1 MSDPDENA
9 FAGLPFF
16 GDMMKAFSTQGPL
29 QWDVA
34 RQVAM
39 TTALDGQTVEG
50 NVDPTDRIALEK
62 LAPIAQLHVETHTG
76 LSTTPTDVPR
86 TLLVVNKTTWCH
98 LTLEAYKPLFTT
110 LASSLSSN
118 EVVASEPSDPELDA
132 EHSMASMMSGL
143 SKMLAPAMMG
153 MSVGSMVGNMSQHAF
168 GQYDIPLPRE
178 PIHQMLLVPSNINS
192 FASDWSIPI
201 DDVRM
206 WVLIQE
212 LTAHAVLGVDHV
224 RETISDTV
232 RRYVAG
238 FRPNPTALLDRM
250 TEIEVTGSDP
260 MAMLQKFL
268 TDPSLILGAVRSKEQ
283 ETLSPTLDAMV
294 AAIIGYIDHSVDA
307 ISSRLLGGGS
317 QIAEAVRRRRV
328 ESSANDVF
336 LEQLL
341 GLRLTRQ
348 QLERGR
354 LFIDGVVERAG
365 SEGVGQLFNA
375 AGHLPT
381 PNELDAPGLWLARLE
396 IQ

>member
-16 GDMMKAFSTQGPL
+16 GDMMKAISSQGPL

-34 RQVAM
+34 RQIAM
-39 TTALDGQTVEG
+39 TTALNGNTAEA
-50 NVDPTDRIALEK
+50 NVDPADRIILET

-76 LSTTPTDVPR
+76 LSTNPTDHPR
-86 TLLVVNKTTWCH
+86 TLLVVNKSTWCH
-98 LTLEAYKPLFTT
+98 HTLEAYKPLFTT
-110 LASSLSSN
+110 LASSLSGVDVMPKDS
-118 EVVASEPSDPELDA
+118 SELDS
-132 EHSMASMMSGL
+132 EDSMATMMAGL
-143 SKMLAPAMMG
+143 AKMMAPAMMG
-153 MSVGSMVGNMSQHAF
+153 MSVGSMVGTMSQHAF

-178 PIHQMLLVPSNINS
+178 PIHQLLLVPSNINS
-192 FASDWSIPI
+192 FATDWSIPI

-212 LTAHAVLGVDHV
+212 LTAHAVLGVNHV
-224 RETISDTV
+224 RETISTTV
-232 RRYVAG
+232 RQYVAG
-238 FRPNPTALLDRM
+238 FRPNPTAMFERM
-250 TEIEVTGSDP
+250 TGIEVTSSDP

-268 TDPSLILGAVRSKEQ
+268 SDPSLILGAVRSKEQ
-283 ETLSPTLDAMV
+283 EALSPTLDAMI

-307 ISSRLLGGGS
+307 VASRVLGGGS

-328 ESSANDVF
+328 ESTSNDVF

-354 LFIDGVVERAG
+354 TFIDGVVERSG
-365 SEGVGQLFNA
+365 NDGISQLFSAPGN
-375 AGHLPT
+375 LPT
-381 PNELDAPGLWLARLE
+381 PSELDAPGLWLARLE

>member
-16 GDMMKAFSTQGPL
+16 GDMMKAISSQGPL

-34 RQVAM
+34 RQIAM
-39 TTALDGQTVEG
+39 TTALNGNTAEA
-50 NVDPTDRIALEK
+50 NVDPADRIVLET

-76 LSTTPTDVPR
+76 LSTNPTDHPR
-86 TLLVVNKTTWCH
+86 TLLVVNKSTWCH
-98 LTLEAYKPLFTT
+98 HTLEAYKPLFTT
-110 LASSLSSN
+110 LASSLSGVDVMPKDS
-118 EVVASEPSDPELDA
+118 SELDS
-132 EHSMASMMSGL
+132 EDSMATMMAGL
-143 SKMLAPAMMG
+143 AKMMAPAMMG
-153 MSVGSMVGNMSQHAF
+153 MSVGSMVGTMSQHAF

-178 PIHQMLLVPSNINS
+178 PIHQLLLVPSNINS
-192 FASDWSIPI
+192 FATDWSIPI

-212 LTAHAVLGVDHV
+212 LTAHAVLGVNHV
-224 RETISDTV
+224 RETISATV

-238 FRPNPTALLDRM
+238 FRPNPTAMFERM
-250 TEIEVTGSDP
+250 TGIEVTSSDP

-268 TDPSLILGAVRSKEQ
+268 SDPSLILGAVRSKEQ
-283 ETLSPTLDAMV
+283 EALSPTLDAMI

-307 ISSRLLGGGS
+307 VASRVLGGGS

-328 ESSANDVF
+328 ESTSNDVF

-354 LFIDGVVERAG
+354 TFIDGVVERSG
-365 SEGVGQLFNA
+365 NDGISQLFSAPGN
-375 AGHLPT
+375 LPT
-381 PNELDAPGLWLARLE
+381 PSELDAPGLWLARLE

>member
-16 GDMMKAFSTQGPL
+16 GDMMKAISSQGPL

-34 RQVAM
+34 HQIAM
-39 TTALDGQTVEG
+39 TTALNGNTAEA
-50 NVDPTDRIALEK
+50 NVDPADRINLET

-76 LSTTPTDVPR
+76 LSTNPTDHPR
-86 TLLVVNKTTWCH
+86 TLLVVNKSTWCH
-98 LTLEAYKPLFTT
+98 HTLEAYKPLFTT
-110 LASSLSSN
+110 LASSLSGVDVMPKDS
-118 EVVASEPSDPELDA
+118 PELDSQD
-132 EHSMASMMSGL
+132 SMATMMAGL
-143 SKMLAPAMMG
+143 AKMMAPAMMG
-153 MSVGSMVGNMSQHAF
+153 MSVGSMVGMMSQHAF

-178 PIHQMLLVPSNINS
+178 PIHQLLLVPSNINS
-192 FASDWSIPI
+192 FATDWSIPI

-224 RETISDTV
+224 RETISATV

-238 FRPNPTALLDRM
+238 FRPNPTAMFERM
-250 TEIEVTGSDP
+250 TGIEVNNDDP

-268 TDPSLILGAVRSKEQ
+268 SDPSLILGAVRSKEQ
-283 ETLSPTLDAMV
+283 EALSPTLDAMV
-294 AAIIGYIDHSVDA
+294 AAVIGYIDHSVDA
-307 ISSRLLGGGS
+307 VASRVLGGGT

-328 ESSANDVF
+328 ESSSNDVF

-348 QLERGR
+348 QIDRGR
-354 LFIDGVVERAG
+354 TFIDGVVERAG
-365 SEGVGQLFNA
+365 TDGISQLFSAPGN
-375 AGHLPT
+375 LPT
-381 PNELDAPGLWLARLE
+381 PSELDAPGLWLARLE

>member
-1 MSDPDENA
+1 MSNPDENA

-16 GDMMKAFSTQGPL
+16 GDMMKAFSSQGPL

-34 RQVAM
+34 RQIAL
-39 TTALDGQTVEG
+39 TTALDGNTVEG
-50 NVDPTDRIALEK
+50 NVDPADRIILET

-76 LSTTPTDVPR
+76 LSTTPNDHPR

-98 LTLEAYKPLFTT
+98 LTLEAYKPMFTT
-110 LASSLSSN
+110 LASSLSGADVIATES
-118 EVVASEPSDPELDA
+118 SEPGPEN
-132 EHSMASMMSGL
+132 SMASMMSGL
-143 SKMLAPAMMG
+143 SKLLAPAMMG
-153 MSVGSMVGNMSQHAF
+153 MSVGSMVGNMSRHAF

-178 PIHQMLLVPSNINS
+178 PIHQLILVSSNITS

-212 LTAHAVLGVDHV
+212 LTAHAVLGVGHV
-224 RETISDTV
+224 RETISNTV

-238 FRPNPTALLDRM
+238 FRPNPTALFDRM

-268 TDPSLILGAVRSKEQ
+268 SDPSLIFGAVRSKEQ
-283 ETLSPTLDAMV
+283 EALSPTLDAMV

-307 ISSRLLGGGS
+307 IASRLLGGGS

-354 LFIDGVVERAG
+354 LFIDGVIERAG
-365 SEGVGQLFNA
+365 SEGIGQLFSA
-375 AGHLPT
+375 ADHLPT
-381 PNELDAPGLWLARLE
+381 PSELDAPGLWLARLE

>member
-16 GDMMKAFSTQGPL
+16 GDMMKAISSQGPL

-34 RQVAM
+34 RQIAM
-39 TTALDGQTVEG
+39 TTALNGNTAEA
-50 NVDPTDRIALEK
+50 NVDPADRIVLET

-76 LSTTPTDVPR
+76 LSTNPTDHPR
-86 TLLVVNKTTWCH
+86 TLLVVNKSTWCH
-98 LTLEAYKPLFTT
+98 HTLEAYKPLFTT
-110 LASSLSSN
+110 LASSLSGVD
-118 EVVASEPSDPELDA
+118 VVPKDSSELDS
-132 EHSMASMMSGL
+132 EDSMATMMAGL
-143 SKMLAPAMMG
+143 AKMMAPAMMG
-153 MSVGSMVGNMSQHAF
+153 MSVGSMVGTMSQHAF

-178 PIHQMLLVPSNINS
+178 PIHQLLLVPSNINA
-192 FASDWSIPI
+192 FATDWSIPI

-212 LTAHAVLGVDHV
+212 LTAHAVLGVNHV
-224 RETISDTV
+224 RETISATV

-238 FRPNPTALLDRM
+238 FRPNPTAMFERM
-250 TEIEVTGSDP
+250 TGIEVTSSDP

-268 TDPSLILGAVRSKEQ
+268 SDPSLILGAVRSKEQ
-283 ETLSPTLDAMV
+283 EALSPTLDAMI

-307 ISSRLLGGGS
+307 VASRVLGGGS

-328 ESSANDVF
+328 ESTSNDVF

-354 LFIDGVVERAG
+354 AFIEGVVERSG
-365 SEGVGQLFNA
+365 NDGISQLFSTPGN
-375 AGHLPT
+375 LPT
-381 PNELDAPGLWLARLE
+381 PSELDAPGLWLARLE

>member
-16 GDMMKAFSTQGPL
+16 GDMMKAISSQGPL

-34 RQVAM
+34 RQIAM
-39 TTALDGQTVEG
+39 TTALNGNTAEA
-50 NVDPTDRIALEK
+50 NVDPADRIILET

-76 LSTTPTDVPR
+76 LSTNPTDHPR
-86 TLLVVNKTTWCH
+86 TLLVVNKSTWCH
-98 LTLEAYKPLFTT
+98 HTLEAYKPLFTT
-110 LASSLSSN
+110 LASSLSGVDVMPKDS
-118 EVVASEPSDPELDA
+118 SELDS
-132 EHSMASMMSGL
+132 EDSMATMMAGL
-143 SKMLAPAMMG
+143 AKMMAPAMMG
-153 MSVGSMVGNMSQHAF
+153 MSVGSMVGTMSQHAF

-178 PIHQMLLVPSNINS
+178 PIHQLLLVPSNINS
-192 FASDWSIPI
+192 FATDWSIPI

-212 LTAHAVLGVDHV
+212 LTAHAVLGVNHV
-224 RETISDTV
+224 RETISATV

-238 FRPNPTALLDRM
+238 FRPNPTAMFERM
-250 TEIEVTGSDP
+250 TGIEVTSNDP

-268 TDPSLILGAVRSKEQ
+268 SDPSLILGAVRSKEQ
-283 ETLSPTLDAMV
+283 EALSPTLDAMI

-307 ISSRLLGGGS
+307 VASRVLGGGS

-328 ESSANDVF
+328 ESTSNDVF

-354 LFIDGVVERAG
+354 TFIDGVVERSG
-365 SEGVGQLFNA
+365 NDGISQLFSVPGN
-375 AGHLPT
+375 LPT
-381 PNELDAPGLWLARLE
+381 PSELDAPGLWLARLE

>member
-16 GDMMKAFSTQGPL
+16 GDMMKAISSQGPL

-34 RQVAM
+34 RQIAM
-39 TTALDGQTVEG
+39 TTALNGNTAEA
-50 NVDPTDRIALEK
+50 NVDPADRIVLET

-76 LSTTPTDVPR
+76 LSTNPTDHPR
-86 TLLVVNKTTWCH
+86 TLLVVNKSTWCH
-98 LTLEAYKPLFTT
+98 HTLEAYKPLFTT
-110 LASSLSSN
+110 LASSLSGVDVMPKDS
-118 EVVASEPSDPELDA
+118 SELDS
-132 EHSMASMMSGL
+132 EDSMATMMAGL
-143 SKMLAPAMMG
+143 AKMMAPAMMG
-153 MSVGSMVGNMSQHAF
+153 MSVGSMVGTMSQHAF

-178 PIHQMLLVPSNINS
+178 PIHQLLLVPSNINS
-192 FASDWSIPI
+192 FATDWSIPI

-212 LTAHAVLGVDHV
+212 LTAHAVLGVNHV
-224 RETISDTV
+224 RETISTTV

-238 FRPNPTALLDRM
+238 FRPNPTAMFERM
-250 TEIEVTGSDP
+250 TGIEVTSSDP

-268 TDPSLILGAVRSKEQ
+268 SDPSLILGAVRSKEQ
-283 ETLSPTLDAMV
+283 EALSPTLDAMI

-307 ISSRLLGGGS
+307 VASRVLGGGS

-328 ESSANDVF
+328 ESSPNDVF

-354 LFIDGVVERAG
+354 TFIDGVVERSG
-365 SEGVGQLFNA
+365 NDGISQLFSAPGN
-375 AGHLPT
+375 LPT
-381 PNELDAPGLWLARLE
+381 PSELDAPGLWLARLE

>member
-16 GDMMKAFSTQGPL
+16 GDMMKAISSQGPL

-34 RQVAM
+34 RQIAM
-39 TTALDGQTVEG
+39 TTALNGNTAEA
-50 NVDPTDRIALEK
+50 NVDPADRIVLET

-76 LSTTPTDVPR
+76 LSTNPTDHLR
-86 TLLVVNKTTWCH
+86 TLLVVNKSTWCH
-98 LTLEAYKPLFTT
+98 HTLEAYKPLFTT
-110 LASSLSSN
+110 LASSLSGVDVMPKDS
-118 EVVASEPSDPELDA
+118 SEPESED
-132 EHSMASMMSGL
+132 SMATMMAGL
-143 SKMLAPAMMG
+143 AKMMAPAMMG
-153 MSVGSMVGNMSQHAF
+153 MSVGSMVGTMSQHAF

-178 PIHQMLLVPSNINS
+178 PIHQLLLVPSNINS
-192 FASDWSIPI
+192 FATDWSIPI

-212 LTAHAVLGVDHV
+212 LTAHAVLGVNHV
-224 RETISDTV
+224 RETISTTV

-238 FRPNPTALLDRM
+238 FRPNPTAMFERM
-250 TEIEVTGSDP
+250 TGIEVTSSDP

-268 TDPSLILGAVRSKEQ
+268 SDPSLILGAVRSKEQ
-283 ETLSPTLDAMV
+283 EALSPTLDAMI

-307 ISSRLLGGGS
+307 VASRVLGGGS

-328 ESSANDVF
+328 ESTSNDVF

-354 LFIDGVVERAG
+354 AFIEGVVERSG
-365 SEGVGQLFNA
+365 NDGISQLFSVPGN
-375 AGHLPT
+375 LPT
-381 PNELDAPGLWLARLE
+381 PSELDAPGLWLARLE

>member
-16 GDMMKAFSTQGPL
+16 GDMMKAISSQGPL

-34 RQVAM
+34 RQIAM
-39 TTALDGQTVEG
+39 TTALNGNTAEA
-50 NVDPTDRIALEK
+50 NVDPADRIVLET

-76 LSTTPTDVPR
+76 LSTNPTDHPR
-86 TLLVVNKTTWCH
+86 TLLVVNKSTWCH
-98 LTLEAYKPLFTT
+98 HTLEAYKPLFTT
-110 LASSLSSN
+110 LASSLSGVDVMPKDS
-118 EVVASEPSDPELDA
+118 PELDSQD
-132 EHSMASMMSGL
+132 SMATMMAGL
-143 SKMLAPAMMG
+143 AKMMAPAMMG
-153 MSVGSMVGNMSQHAF
+153 MSVGSMVGTMSQHAF

-178 PIHQMLLVPSNINS
+178 PIHQLLLVPSNINS
-192 FASDWSIPI
+192 FATDWSIPI

-212 LTAHAVLGVDHV
+212 LTAHAVLGVNHV
-224 RETISDTV
+224 RETISTTV

-238 FRPNPTALLDRM
+238 FRPNPTAMFERM
-250 TEIEVTGSDP
+250 TGIEVTSSDP

-268 TDPSLILGAVRSKEQ
+268 SDPSLILGAVRSKEQ
-283 ETLSPTLDAMV
+283 EALSPTLDAMI

-307 ISSRLLGGGS
+307 VASRVLGGGS

-328 ESSANDVF
+328 ESTSNDVF

-354 LFIDGVVERAG
+354 TFIDGVVERSG
-365 SEGVGQLFNA
+365 NDGISQLFSAPGN
-375 AGHLPT
+375 LPT
-381 PNELDAPGLWLARLE
+381 PSELDAPGLWLARLE

>member
-16 GDMMKAFSTQGPL
+16 GDMMKAISSQGPL

-34 RQVAM
+34 RQIAM
-39 TTALDGQTVEG
+39 TTALNGNTAEA
-50 NVDPTDRIALEK
+50 NVDPADRIVLET

-76 LSTTPTDVPR
+76 LSTNPTDHLR
-86 TLLVVNKTTWCH
+86 TLLVVNKSTWCH
-98 LTLEAYKPLFTT
+98 HTLEAYKPLFTT
-110 LASSLSSN
+110 LASSLSGVDVMPKDS
-118 EVVASEPSDPELDA
+118 SEPESED
-132 EHSMASMMSGL
+132 SMATMMAGL
-143 SKMLAPAMMG
+143 AKMMAPAMMG
-153 MSVGSMVGNMSQHAF
+153 MSVGSMVGTMSQHAF

-178 PIHQMLLVPSNINS
+178 PIHQLLLVPSNINS
-192 FASDWSIPI
+192 FATDWSIPI

-212 LTAHAVLGVDHV
+212 LTAHAVLGVNHV
-224 RETISDTV
+224 RETISATV

-238 FRPNPTALLDRM
+238 FRPNPTAMFERM
-250 TEIEVTGSDP
+250 TGIEVTSSDP

-268 TDPSLILGAVRSKEQ
+268 SDPSLILGAVRSKEQ
-283 ETLSPTLDAMV
+283 EALSPTLDAMI

-307 ISSRLLGGGS
+307 VASRVLGGGS

-328 ESSANDVF
+328 ESTSNDVF

-354 LFIDGVVERAG
+354 TFIDGVVERSG
-365 SEGVGQLFNA
+365 NDGISQLFSVPGN
-375 AGHLPT
+375 LPT
-381 PNELDAPGLWLARLE
+381 PSELDAPGLWLARLE

>member
-16 GDMMKAFSTQGPL
+16 GDMMKAFSSQGPL

-50 NVDPTDRIALEK
+50 NVDPADRIALEK

-76 LSTTPTDVPR
+76 LSTTPSDVPR

-110 LASSLSSN
+110 LASSLSSSD
-118 EVVASEPSDPELDA
+118 VAAVSEASDLDA

-212 LTAHAVLGVDHV
+212 LTAHAVIGVDHV
-224 RETISDTV
+224 REIISDTV

-238 FRPNPTALLDRM
+238 FRPNPTALFDRM

-283 ETLSPTLDAMV
+283 EFLSPTLDAMV

-307 ISSRLLGGGS
+307 VSSRLLGGGS

-354 LFIDGVVERAG
+354 LFIDGVIERAG
-365 SEGVGQLFNA
+365 NEGVSQLFSA

>member
-16 GDMMKAFSTQGPL
+16 GDMMKAISSQGPL

-34 RQVAM
+34 RQIAM
-39 TTALDGQTVEG
+39 TTALNGNTAEA
-50 NVDPTDRIALEK
+50 NVDPADRIILET

-76 LSTTPTDVPR
+76 LSTNPTDHPR
-86 TLLVVNKTTWCH
+86 TLLVVNKSTWCH
-98 LTLEAYKPLFTT
+98 HTLEAYKPLFTT
-110 LASSLSSN
+110 LASSLSGVDVMPKDS
-118 EVVASEPSDPELDA
+118 SELDS
-132 EHSMASMMSGL
+132 EDSMATMMAGL
-143 SKMLAPAMMG
+143 AKMMAPAMMG
-153 MSVGSMVGNMSQHAF
+153 MSVGSMVGTMSQHAF

-178 PIHQMLLVPSNINS
+178 PIHQLLLVPSNINS
-192 FASDWSIPI
+192 FATDWSIPI

-212 LTAHAVLGVDHV
+212 LTAHAVLGVNHV
-224 RETISDTV
+224 RETISATV

-238 FRPNPTALLDRM
+238 FRPNPTAMFERM
-250 TEIEVTGSDP
+250 TGIEVTSSDP

-268 TDPSLILGAVRSKEQ
+268 SDPSLILGAVRSKEQ
-283 ETLSPTLDAMV
+283 EALSPTLDAMI

-307 ISSRLLGGGS
+307 VASRVLGGGS

-328 ESSANDVF
+328 ESTSNDVF

-354 LFIDGVVERAG
+354 TFIDGVVERSG
-365 SEGVGQLFNA
+365 NDGISQLFSAPGN
-375 AGHLPT
+375 LPT
-381 PNELDAPGLWLARLE
+381 PSELDAPGLWLARLE

>member
-16 GDMMKAFSTQGPL
+16 GDMMKAISSQGPL

-34 RQVAM
+34 RQIAM
-39 TTALDGQTVEG
+39 TTALNGNTAEA
-50 NVDPTDRIALEK
+50 NVDPADRIVLET

-76 LSTTPTDVPR
+76 LSTNPTDHPR
-86 TLLVVNKTTWCH
+86 TLLVVNKSTWCH
-98 LTLEAYKPLFTT
+98 HTLEAYKPLFTT
-110 LASSLSSN
+110 LASSLSGVDVMPKDS
-118 EVVASEPSDPELDA
+118 SELDS
-132 EHSMASMMSGL
+132 EDSMATMMAGL
-143 SKMLAPAMMG
+143 AKMMAPAMMG
-153 MSVGSMVGNMSQHAF
+153 MSVGSMVGTMSQHAF

-178 PIHQMLLVPSNINS
+178 PIHQLLLVPSNINS
-192 FASDWSIPI
+192 FATDWSIPI

-212 LTAHAVLGVDHV
+212 LTAHAVLGVNHV
-224 RETISDTV
+224 RETISATV

-238 FRPNPTALLDRM
+238 FRPNPTAMFERM
-250 TEIEVTGSDP
+250 TGIEVTSSDP

-268 TDPSLILGAVRSKEQ
+268 SDPSLILGAVRSKEQ
-283 ETLSPTLDAMV
+283 EALSPTLDAMI

-307 ISSRLLGGGS
+307 VASRVLGGGS

-328 ESSANDVF
+328 ESTSNDVF

-354 LFIDGVVERAG
+354 AFIEGVVERSG
-365 SEGVGQLFNA
+365 NDGISQLFSAPGN
-375 AGHLPT
+375 LPT
-381 PNELDAPGLWLARLE
+381 PSELDAPGLWLARLE